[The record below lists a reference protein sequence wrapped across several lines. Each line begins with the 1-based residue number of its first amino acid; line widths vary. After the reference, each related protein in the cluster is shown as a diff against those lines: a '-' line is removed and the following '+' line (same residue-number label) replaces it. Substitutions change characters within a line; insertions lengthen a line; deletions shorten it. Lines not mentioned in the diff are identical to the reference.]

1 MYNDNFIAFYDQG
14 VFMNSFFSKL
24 DTELFCK
31 HFCGGL
37 TANANTPFHC
47 HDGYEILIFLGGT
60 TSFYVEHQC
69 TSLSKGDIIC
79 CPPYTFHRALPK
91 SEQDYERV
99 LINFSEANLLTLNSA
114 HTNLAQCFYNKSVP
128 YRILHLNTDELTT
141 LLQYTQ
147 RLENCFTD
155 SFFGNDVL
163 QKALLTEILVMLNR
177 QTPEQSSKN
186 HINTYSPIV
195 TKIFS
200 YIEAHYREEFR
211 IKHLADELHH
221 NADYLT
227 RCFKKTTGC
236 SIQQFVIAKRVNLAQ
251 KLLRE
256 GNTPLDA
263 CYLSGFENYSNFSR
277 TFTKHTG
284 ISPKKYQLNT

>member
-1 MYNDNFIAFYDQG
+1 M
-14 VFMNSFFSKL
+14 
-24 DTELFCK
+24 
-31 HFCGGL
+31 
-37 TANANTPFHC
+37 
-47 HDGYEILIFLGGT
+47 
-60 TSFYVEHQC
+60 
-69 TSLSKGDIIC
+69 LS
-79 CPPYTFHRALPK
+79 
-91 SEQDYERV
+91 Q
-99 LINFSEANLLTLNSA
+99 
-114 HTNLAQCFYNKSVP
+114 
-128 YRILHLNTDELTT
+128 
-141 LLQYTQ
+141 
-147 RLENCFTD
+147 
-155 SFFGNDVL
+155 
-163 QKALLTEILVMLNR
+163 

-200 YIEAHYREEFR
+200 YIEAHYREKFS

-284 ISPKKYQLNT
+284 ISPKKYQINS

>member
-1 MYNDNFIAFYDQG
+1 
-14 VFMNSFFSKL
+14 MNNFFSKL
-24 DTELFCK
+24 DNELSCK

-37 TANANTPFHC
+37 IANTNTPFHC

-60 TSFYVEHQC
+60 TSFYVEQHC
-69 TSLSKGDIIC
+69 TSLIRGDIIC
-79 CPPYTFHRALPK
+79 CPPYTFHRALPQN
-91 SEQDYERV
+91 EQDYERV
-99 LINFSEANLLTLNSA
+99 LINFSETELIELNSP
-114 HTNLAQCFYNKSVP
+114 HTNLAECFYNQRVP
-128 YRILHLNTDELTT
+128 FRILHLDTNELTT
-141 LLQYTQ
+141 LLQYTK

-155 SFFGNDVL
+155 SFFGNDVIK
-163 QKALLTEILVMLNR
+163 KALLTEILVMLNL
-177 QTPEQSSKN
+177 QTPDQSPKN
-186 HINTYSPIV
+186 YINTYSPIV

-200 YIEAHYREEFR
+200 YIEAHYREKFL

-221 NADYLT
+221 NADYLS
-227 RCFKKTTGC
+227 RCFKKATGC
-236 SIQQFVIAKRVNLAQ
+236 SIQQFIIAKRVNLAQ

-256 GNTPLDA
+256 GNAPLDA